1 MIQFEDLNAV
11 LALLKCTCVQEIA
24 DLGDEAKEQC
34 DSIIQ
39 LAGFLEKESG
49 VTPTVVDEINK
60 AIEICLKVGYS
71 FNNPTQYQIGMLMDC
86 IMMMSADVNELN
98 YAEFIN
104 ATRVMIETIQLW
116 NPTYMIPDEEYSNI
130 NHSAIFQLSNK
141 TSSKYKS
148 VDNNMINMCYEQG
161 KFIYENQFEPEYQ
174 RIKKCAEMVSEETG
188 MNKSTAII
196 SITFAK
202 SLLNGDY
209 YARRISANML
219 DVFLNRINS
228 EYDENQLMIALE
240 MVEKHIVG
248 LKKADLNVNK
258 LILVYDKYKNLIS
271 EDETIGITM

>member
-1 MIQFEDLNAV
+1 
-11 LALLKCTCVQEIA
+11 
-24 DLGDEAKEQC
+24 
-34 DSIIQ
+34 
-39 LAGFLEKESG
+39 
-49 VTPTVVDEINK
+49 
-60 AIEICLKVGYS
+60 
-71 FNNPTQYQIGMLMDC
+71 
-86 IMMMSADVNELN
+86 
-98 YAEFIN
+98 
-104 ATRVMIETIQLW
+104 
-116 NPTYMIPDEEYSNI
+116 
-130 NHSAIFQLSNK
+130 
-141 TSSKYKS
+141 
-148 VDNNMINMCYEQG
+148 MINMCYEQG
-161 KFIYENQFEPEYQ
+161 KFIYENQFESEYQ